1 LIEVLHMVDCNLLDL
16 SQINEEQRRAIIEF
30 VRERKGVK
38 PKDLGVTDA
47 YLRMVRAGKARA
59 GDGLLCQALRYIT
72 EDELK
77 LLLKGIV
84 PEARASFG
92 DVVRVVATARVDPQV
107 REFLLGLIK
116 EYLGDYIGS
125 LQQTWHVTEK
135 DIEDFIKA
143 KRLKGLREQT
153 INDEVRYIREALAE
167 LGWNLTPDSIR
178 EYLAGLAEDGEQ
190 YVLKHTTYSLKSFL
204 KTVLKPRDPGL
215 FALLYNS
222 FTVVKPR
229 SHNKVKLPTIDQLR
243 RIWQS
248 LPTIEGKFYF
258 ALLAETG
265 LRPGEPFLLTIDDLD
280 LEHGVLRVG
289 KVTPT
294 KRAFV
299 AFLRPEF
306 LEWVKTNYLPR
317 RESFVKT
324 FIERMSKDYL
334 GVGVNAEVWSR
345 RLIPYDQSRLR
356 REIKET
362 ARQVLDREFE
372 LYELRKFFATYMIS
386 QGVPESIVNTLQGRA
401 PPSEFR
407 VLIEHYWSPRHE
419 ELRQWYL
426 KYAPRVCCS

>member
-1 LIEVLHMVDCNLLDL
+1 MVDCTLLDL
-16 SQINEEQRRAIIEF
+16 SQIGEEQRRSIIEF
-30 VRERKGVK
+30 VRERKGVR
-38 PKDLGVTDA
+38 PRDLGVTDA

-84 PEARASFG
+84 PEARASLN
-92 DVVRVVATARVDPQV
+92 DAVRVIATARVDPEF

-116 EYLGDYIGS
+116 EYLGDYITT
-125 LQQTWHVTEK
+125 LQQTWHVTER

-143 KRLKGLREQT
+143 KRLKGLSDKT
-153 INDEVRYIREALAE
+153 IRDEVHYIREALAE
-167 LGWNLTPDSIR
+167 LGWNLTPDGIR
-178 EYLAGLAEDGEQ
+178 EYLAELAEDNEH

-204 KTVLKPRDPGL
+204 KTVLKPKDPAL
-215 FALLYNS
+215 FRSLYDV
-222 FTVVKPR
+222 FTVYRPR
-229 SHNKVKLPTIDQLR
+229 VNNHIRLPTLDQLR
-243 RIWQS
+243 QVWQD
-248 LPTIEGKFYF
+248 LPTIESRFYF

-265 LRPGEPFLLTIDDLD
+265 LRPGEPFLLSVDDLD
-280 LEHGVLRVG
+280 VEHGILRVS
-289 KVTPT
+289 KVTAT

-306 LEWVKTNYLPR
+306 LDWVKQVYIPHR
-317 RESFVKT
+317 DVWVESMGRAWLASNLFSQDV
-324 FIERMSKDYL
+324 IE
-334 GVGVNAEVWSR
+334 NAKR
-345 RLIPYDQSRLR
+345 KLIPFDQSRLR
-356 REIKET
+356 REIKEV
-362 ARQVLDREFE
+362 ARQVLGREFE
-372 LYELRKFFATYMIS
+372 LYELRKFFATYMVS

-426 KYAPRVCCS
+426 KHAPRVCC

>member
-1 LIEVLHMVDCNLLDL
+1 MVDCNLLDL
-16 SQINEEQRRAIIEF
+16 AQISEEQRRAIIEF
-30 VRERKGVK
+30 VRERMGVR

-47 YLRMVRAGKARA
+47 YLRMVRSGKARA

-229 SHNKVKLPTIDQLR
+229 NHNKVKLPTIDQLR

-362 ARQVLDREFE
+362 ARQVLGREFE

-419 ELRQWYL
+419 ELRNWYI
-426 KYAPRVCCS
+426 KFAPRVCC

>member
-1 LIEVLHMVDCNLLDL
+1 MVDCNLLDL
-16 SQINEEQRRAIIEF
+16 GQISDDQRRAIIEF
-30 VRERKGVK
+30 VRERKGVR

-47 YLRMVRAGKARA
+47 YLRMVRSGKARA

-84 PEARASFG
+84 PEARASLN
-92 DVVRVVATARVDPQV
+92 DAVRVIATARVDPEF

-116 EYLGDYIGS
+116 EYLGDYITT

-135 DIEDFIKA
+135 DIEDFVRA
-143 KRLKGLREQT
+143 KRLKGLTDKT
-153 INDEVRYIREALAE
+153 IRDEVRYIREALAE
-167 LGWNLTPDSIR
+167 LDWNLTPDNLR
-178 EYLAGLAEDGEQ
+178 EYLAGLAEEGEE

-248 LPTIEGKFYF
+248 LPTIESKFYF
-258 ALLAETG
+258 GLLAETG

-280 LEHGVLRVG
+280 LEHGMLRVG

-362 ARQVLDREFE
+362 ARQVLGREFE

-386 QGVPESIVNTLQGRA
+386 QGVPESVVNTLQGRA

-419 ELRQWYL
+419 ELRNWYI
-426 KYAPRVCCS
+426 KFAPRVCC

>member
-1 LIEVLHMVDCNLLDL
+1 MVDCNLLDL
-16 SQINEEQRRAIIEF
+16 GQINEEQRRAIIEF
-30 VRERKGVK
+30 VRERKGVR
-38 PKDLGVTDA
+38 PRDLGVTDA
-47 YLRMVRAGKARA
+47 YLRMVKLGKARA
-59 GDGLLCQALRYIT
+59 GDGFLCQALRYIT

-77 LLLKGIV
+77 LLLKGII
-84 PEARASFG
+84 PEARASLG

-229 SHNKVKLPTIDQLR
+229 NHNKVKLPTIDQLR

-362 ARQVLDREFE
+362 ARQVLGREFE

-419 ELRQWYL
+419 ELRNWYI
-426 KYAPRVCCS
+426 KFAPRVCCS

>member
-1 LIEVLHMVDCNLLDL
+1 LGVMVDCNLLDL
-16 SQINEEQRRAIIEF
+16 SQINEEQRRSIIEF
-30 VRERKGVK
+30 VRERKGVR

-47 YLRMVRAGKARA
+47 YLRMVRSSKARA

-204 KTVLKPRDPGL
+204 KTVLKPKDPFL

-222 FTVVKPR
+222 FHHSAR
-229 SHNKVKLPTIDQLR
+229 
-243 RIWQS
+243 
-248 LPTIEGKFYF
+248 E
-258 ALLAETG
+258 
-265 LRPGEPFLLTIDDLD
+265 EP
-280 LEHGVLRVG
+280 
-289 KVTPT
+289 
-294 KRAFV
+294 
-299 AFLRPEF
+299 
-306 LEWVKTNYLPR
+306 
-317 RESFVKT
+317 
-324 FIERMSKDYL
+324 
-334 GVGVNAEVWSR
+334 
-345 RLIPYDQSRLR
+345 Q
-356 REIKET
+356 
-362 ARQVLDREFE
+362 
-372 LYELRKFFATYMIS
+372 
-386 QGVPESIVNTLQGRA
+386 
-401 PPSEFR
+401 
-407 VLIEHYWSPRHE
+407 
-419 ELRQWYL
+419 
-426 KYAPRVCCS
+426 